1 MLGCLPPDG
10 CPVLPVSMACSSM
23 CALALLGFQYSTL
36 VGLAWE
42 NLYWKMIVLV
52 LGEDYGIRRMKQC
65 PGGGKCHEVL
75 LAKAHSLQLPQG
87 GVFL

>member
-1 MLGCLPPDG
+1 MSSASRLHGLFFHVCFGLTRF
-10 CPVLPVSMACSSM
+10 PVL
-23 CALALLGFQYSTL
+23 TL